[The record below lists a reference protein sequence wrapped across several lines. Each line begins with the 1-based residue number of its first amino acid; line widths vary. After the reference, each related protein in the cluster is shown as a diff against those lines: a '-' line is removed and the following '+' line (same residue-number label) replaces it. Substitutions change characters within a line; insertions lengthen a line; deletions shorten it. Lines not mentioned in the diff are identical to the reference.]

1 MSAAL
6 AYPVKLHQRPGGFL
20 VTFPDFEDARTSGQ
34 DEGEALHE
42 AIDCLR
48 EALAVRIREGEDI
61 PAPSHP
67 SDDAHMVA
75 APAEIAA
82 KVAVYEAFRRA
93 KVSKS
98 HLAEQLHVDESEVRR
113 ILDPLH
119 RTKLGRLE
127 QAAEALG
134 MRLQIVAT
142 PI

>member
-20 VTFPDFEDARTSGQ
+20 VTFPDFEDARTSGR
-34 DEGEALHE
+34 DEGHALQEAG
-42 AIDCLR
+42 DCLR
-48 EALAVRIREGEDI
+48 EALAVRIRNGEDI
-61 PAPSHP
+61 PAPSSP
-67 SDDAHMVA
+67 SDDARLVA

-82 KVAVYEAFRRA
+82 KVAVYQAFKLA

-98 HLAEQLHVDESEVRR
+98 HLADRLKVDESEVRR

-134 MRLQIVAT
+134 VRLQVVAT